1 MVPGPTTENVMPSF
15 CALAN
20 ANEKLGPPR
29 PIESPKLDEDDVKL
43 SLRLRD
49 VSVPVLSVT
58 ALLPC
63 SPPARPLDVIAPPM
77 RFVLPVTLTV
87 VPARESMP
95 ASAPVCHA
103 GGMPAERP
111 SERDFDPETPK
122 PVMPLTGCSIAI
134 VPQRCSNS
142 RGAKNTV

>member
-43 SLRLRD
+43 SFRLRD
-49 VSVPVLSVT
+49 VSVPVVRFT
-58 ALLPC
+58 
-63 SPPARPLDVIAPPM
+63 SPPPDEVIAPPM